1 MLTKISDVLQA
12 AVSHKDYLS
21 DGEKGKYYLCD
32 MVYQLESEFQITDH
46 TAHLVTTYIHENLK
60 GFAFLRSLLVC
71 KDVLAVSVKHTDDE
85 YKVAAHKFW
94 NELIEKCKKEEGV

>member
-21 DGEKGKYYLCD
+21 KAETGKLWLCD
-32 MVYQLESEFQITDH
+32 MVYQLESEFQITDK
-46 TAHLVTTYIHENLK
+46 TAEQVTTYIHDNLK
-60 GFAFLRSLLVC
+60 GFAFLRSRLVS
-71 KDVLAVSVKHTDDE
+71 DGVLVYGVKHTDDE

-94 NELIEKCKKEEGV
+94 NELIAKCKREEV